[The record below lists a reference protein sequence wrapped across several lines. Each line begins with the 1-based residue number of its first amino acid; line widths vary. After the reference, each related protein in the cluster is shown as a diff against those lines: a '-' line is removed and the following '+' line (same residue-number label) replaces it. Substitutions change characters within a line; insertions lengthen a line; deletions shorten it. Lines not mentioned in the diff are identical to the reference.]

1 MMTSHL
7 PEPHYRLRCTG
18 CGRIHRDDDLSMP
31 LSCDAHHPPALLRS
45 EYRRARFRPI
55 EARPGLFRYADAW
68 QRRSRTL
75 DLDDEGLAKER
86 IARIDAGVLSNRT
99 PPYALTGGL
108 YDALAD
114 SDGRMYGVTNA
125 EARQAAELFERT
137 EGCDLDPAAAD
148 RRVAA
153 DEPVVINLTG
163 GGRAR
168 AARELPNVPTVPD
181 LFVAPSDLQ
190 SIPERVARLAE
201 RRAA

>member
-1 MMTSHL
+1 MTSHL

-31 LSCDAHHPPALLRS
+31 LSCDADHPPALLRS
-45 EYRRARFRPI
+45 EYRRAR
-55 EARPGLFRYADAW
+55 A
-68 QRRSRTL
+68 
-75 DLDDEGLAKER
+75 
-86 IARIDAGVLSNRT
+86 V
-99 PPYALTGGL
+99 
-108 YDALAD
+108 
-114 SDGRMYGVTNA
+114 
-125 EARQAAELFERT
+125 
-137 EGCDLDPAAAD
+137 
-148 RRVAA
+148 A

-181 LFVAPSDLQ
+181 LFAAPSDLQ

>member
-18 CGRIHRDDDLSMP
+18 CGRIHRDDDLSMR
-31 LSCDAHHPPALLRS
+31 LSCDAHHPPAHLRS

-55 EARPGLFRYADAW
+55 EARPGLFRYADWLPVRLHHPGSPRPAAFNAE
-68 QRRSRTL
+68 R
-75 DLDDEGLAKER
+75 LAAALGGDADYADAIAVAGR
-86 IARIDAGVLSNRT
+86 IA
-99 PPYALTGGL
+99 ALPGFFPEGG
-108 YDALAD
+108 A
-114 SDGRMYGVTNA
+114 
-125 EARQAAELFERT
+125 
-137 EGCDLDPAAAD
+137 
-148 RRVAA
+148 
-153 DEPVVINLTG
+153 
-163 GGRAR
+163 AR